1 MSGGISAS
9 TIAAVSATA
18 AVASAGI
25 GAVGAISSANAAS
38 ASANYNAQVAQ
49 QNQQIATQNA
59 TLAGQAGEAQA
70 AQQGQKTRAEV
81 GAIKAAQAA
90 GNIDVNSGSALDVQS
105 SAASLGEL
113 SAITIR
119 SNAAREAYGYETQ
132 STSFENQAQLD
143 AAQSASDTTAGEIG
157 SGSTILGGLGSAGS
171 NYANFLNQSSGGF
184 TAGGVGSGGVGAGA
198 SGTATLNF

>member
-1 MSGGISAS
+1 MSGATSA
-9 TIAAVSATA
+9 IAIGSLAVSAIG
-18 AVASAGI
+18 AGV

-70 AQQGQKTRAEV
+70 AQQQQKTRAEV
-81 GAIKAAQAA
+81 GAIKTSQAA

-113 SAITIR
+113 NAITIR
-119 SNAAREAYGYETQ
+119 GNAAKEAYGYETQ

-143 AAQSASDTTAGEIG
+143 AAQSSSDMTAGEIG
-157 SGSTILGGLGSAGS
+157 AGSTILGGLGSAGS
-171 NYANFLNQSSGGF
+171 SYAKYMTQSSGGL
-184 TAGGVGSGGVGAGA
+184 TAPDYVGNSGLGG
-198 SGTATLNF
+198 LY